1 MRKPEQEQSA
11 GVAEN
16 AENIAGEQ
24 TAGNAAQ
31 SMQTGIDAADVLK
44 NTQADTAADFKNV
57 QGQTD
62 TLEQILDQ
70 NGLDHLK
77 RLLQNIPTLTGNTD
91 LFEVQEEEDVFVDTM
106 SGDDAGKKAFELA
119 QAEPEVTLKQS
130 MTAEDFLNTLRDAL
144 KQNQEYGFAGMT
156 RLSGSKEFVN
166 LKEPPKTVMLNRTA
180 ERSIKSERPL

>member
-1 MRKPEQEQSA
+1 MVLLQKVCRNRYSSRIRKTDFNGSSRAGTECRCGRKHRKYCGGADSGKCSA
-11 GVAEN
+11 EYAE
-16 AENIAGEQ
+16 
-24 TAGNAAQ
+24 
-31 SMQTGIDAADVLK
+31 GIDAADVLK

-119 QAEPEVTLKQS
+119 
-130 MTAEDFLNTLRDAL
+130 R
-144 KQNQEYGFAGMT
+144 QN
-156 RLSGSKEFVN
+156 RK
-166 LKEPPKTVMLNRTA
+166 
-180 ERSIKSERPL
+180 

>member
-1 MRKPEQEQSA
+1 M
-11 GVAEN
+11 
-16 AENIAGEQ
+16 
-24 TAGNAAQ
+24 
-31 SMQTGIDAADVLK
+31 K

-106 SGDDAGKKAFELA
+106 SGDDAGKKA
-119 QAEPEVTLKQS
+119 
-130 MTAEDFLNTLRDAL
+130 LNLHR
-144 KQNQEYGFAGMT
+144 QN
-156 RLSGSKEFVN
+156 RK
-166 LKEPPKTVMLNRTA
+166 
-180 ERSIKSERPL
+180 

>member
-1 MRKPEQEQSA
+1 M
-11 GVAEN
+11 
-16 AENIAGEQ
+16 
-24 TAGNAAQ
+24 
-31 SMQTGIDAADVLK
+31 
-44 NTQADTAADFKNV
+44 

-119 QAEPEVTLKQS
+119 QTEPEVTLKQS

-144 KQNQEYGFAGMT
+144 
-156 RLSGSKEFVN
+156 
-166 LKEPPKTVMLNRTA
+166 NRI
-180 ERSIKSERPL
+180 RSMDLPE

>member
-1 MRKPEQEQSA
+1 M
-11 GVAEN
+11 
-16 AENIAGEQ
+16 
-24 TAGNAAQ
+24 
-31 SMQTGIDAADVLK
+31 
-44 NTQADTAADFKNV
+44 

-144 KQNQEYGFAGMT
+144 
-156 RLSGSKEFVN
+156 
-166 LKEPPKTVMLNRTA
+166 NRI
-180 ERSIKSERPL
+180 RSMDLPE

>member
-1 MRKPEQEQSA
+1 MGAAGQEQSA

-16 AENIAGEQ
+16 TENIVGEQ

-130 MTAEDFLNTLRDAL
+130 MTAEDFLKWNIL
-144 KQNQEYGFAGMT
+144 
-156 RLSGSKEFVN
+156 
-166 LKEPPKTVMLNRTA
+166 
-180 ERSIKSERPL
+180 

>member
-1 MRKPEQEQSA
+1 MVNAGENIEMEAAVQQSKDGAAAEGVQKQVQQQNTKDLISMGAAGQEQSA

-16 AENIAGEQ
+16 TENIVGEQ

-91 LFEVQEEEDVFVDTM
+91 LFEVQE
-106 SGDDAGKKAFELA
+106 
-119 QAEPEVTLKQS
+119 
-130 MTAEDFLNTLRDAL
+130 
-144 KQNQEYGFAGMT
+144 
-156 RLSGSKEFVN
+156 LSLIHIFWSK
-166 LKEPPKTVMLNRTA
+166 
-180 ERSIKSERPL
+180 

>member
-1 MRKPEQEQSA
+1 MQQSKDGAAAEGVQKQVQQQNTKDLISMGAAGQEQSA

-16 AENIAGEQ
+16 TENIVGEQ

-62 TLEQILDQ
+62 ALEQILDQ

-77 RLLQNIPTLTGNTD
+77 RLLQNIPTLTGY
-91 LFEVQEEEDVFVDTM
+91 
-106 SGDDAGKKAFELA
+106 LA
-119 QAEPEVTLKQS
+119 RAIICTS
-130 MTAEDFLNTLRDAL
+130 
-144 KQNQEYGFAGMT
+144 
-156 RLSGSKEFVN
+156 
-166 LKEPPKTVMLNRTA
+166 
-180 ERSIKSERPL
+180 